1 MSDIGKKIRQ
11 KREELGY
18 TQEELANKLGYKS
31 KTTIAK
37 IESGANDIV
46 QSKVVEFAKA
56 LNTTPAFLMGW
67 EDDAD
72 DKQAYYL
79 DSDTAAMAEEYH
91 KRPEMKILFDAS
103 RKATKEDIEQVA
115 NILKKMSGK

>member
-1 MSDIGKKIRQ
+1 MSDIGKKIKQ

-37 IESGANDIV
+37 IECGANDIV
-46 QSKVVEFAKA
+46 QSKVLEFAKA

-67 EDDAD
+67 EDSDNKSKD
-72 DKQAYYL
+72 YYL
-79 DSDTAAMAEEYH
+79 DPAAAELAQEVYD
-91 KRPEMKILFDAS
+91 RPELKILFDATRNVS
-103 RKATKEDIEQVA
+103 KEDIQFV
-115 NILKKMSGK
+115 IDMLDRMKK